1 MTDQDSYIHLARP
14 LPVVNVPPVHA
25 TTGPLSVLIHAQAL
39 FSILDHSLRR
49 NADQDRV
56 IGTLLGVRSE
66 DGSEVEIRNC
76 FAVGHNESQEQ
87 VEVDMDYHKTMLGLH
102 LKANPKEVLVG
113 WYATSPELNT
123 FSALIQN
130 FYASNGEG
138 TFPHPAVHLTM
149 STVPGADIAIRT
161 YISSAVGVNQDR
173 IADSCLFVPVPYE
186 IRYNDADRSG
196 LELVA
201 GAKNNEER
209 TVSVMTDI
217 HALERAIEDVLGML
231 DRVGHYVSRVVHGET
246 PGSTAIGKFLMNT
259 LALAPKVAASDVE
272 RMFNTHIQDVLLI
285 SYLANTIR
293 TQIDLSNRLA
303 SLTATATTTAAP
315 VVPAVAAP
323 ATVTAGGK

>member
-14 LPVVNVPPVHA
+14 LPTLNVSPAHA
-25 TTGPLSVLIHAQAL
+25 TTGPLNVQIHAQAL

-49 NADQDRV
+49 NADQERV

-87 VEVDMDYHKTMLGLH
+87 VEVDMDYHKTMLSLH

-149 STVPGADIAIRT
+149 STAPGKDIAIRT
-161 YISSAVGVNQDR
+161 YISSAVGVNPDR

-186 IRYNDADRSG
+186 IRYNDSDRSG
-196 LELVA
+196 LELIA
-201 GAKNNEER
+201 GAKNTEDR

-217 HALERAIEDVLGML
+217 HALERAIEEVLGML
-231 DRVGHYVSRVVHGET
+231 DRVSDYVAKVIDGET
-246 PGSTAIGKFLMNT
+246 EGSTAIGKFLMNT
-259 LALAPKVAASDVE
+259 LALAPKVSGSDVE

-293 TQIDLSNRLA
+293 TQIDLSNKLA
-303 SLTATATTTAAP
+303 NLTAAAAP
-315 VVPAVAAP
+315 PLAA
-323 ATVTAGGK
+323 AAVTAGGK

>member
-1 MTDQDSYIHLARP
+1 
-14 LPVVNVPPVHA
+14 
-25 TTGPLSVLIHAQAL
+25 
-39 FSILDHSLRR
+39 
-49 NADQDRV
+49 
-56 IGTLLGVRSE
+56 
-66 DGSEVEIRNC
+66 
-76 FAVGHNESQEQ
+76 
-87 VEVDMDYHKTMLGLH
+87 MDYHKTMLGLH

-209 TVSVMTDI
+209 TVPVMTDI

-231 DRVGHYVSRVVHGET
+231 DRVGHYVSKVIVR
-246 PGSTAIGKFLMNT
+246 T
-259 LALAPKVAASDVE
+259 LLPLPLPKKK
-272 RMFNTHIQDVLLI
+272 RKKGNK
-285 SYLANTIR
+285 Y
-293 TQIDLSNRLA
+293 
-303 SLTATATTTAAP
+303 
-315 VVPAVAAP
+315 
-323 ATVTAGGK
+323 

>member
-1 MTDQDSYIHLARP
+1 
-14 LPVVNVPPVHA
+14 
-25 TTGPLSVLIHAQAL
+25 
-39 FSILDHSLRR
+39 
-49 NADQDRV
+49 
-56 IGTLLGVRSE
+56 
-66 DGSEVEIRNC
+66 
-76 FAVGHNESQEQ
+76 
-87 VEVDMDYHKTMLGLH
+87 MDYHKTMLGLH

-231 DRVGHYVSRVVHGET
+231 DRVGHYVSKVIVCT
-246 PGSTAIGKFLMNT
+246 PGKILLPSLILTSR
-259 LALAPKVAASDVE
+259 APDSMAKHQAPRLSAS
-272 RMFNTHIQDVLLI
+272 
-285 SYLANTIR
+285 S
-293 TQIDLSNRLA
+293 S
-303 SLTATATTTAAP
+303 
-315 VVPAVAAP
+315 
-323 ATVTAGGK
+323 